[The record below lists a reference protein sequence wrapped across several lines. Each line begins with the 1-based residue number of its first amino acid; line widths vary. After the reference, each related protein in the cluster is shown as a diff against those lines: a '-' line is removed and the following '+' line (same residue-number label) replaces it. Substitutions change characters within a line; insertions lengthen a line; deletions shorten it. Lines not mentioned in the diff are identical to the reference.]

1 MSPSRIDSVPLVSS
15 KLITNIMFAVYR
27 TPSTLGL
34 YILIIY
40 TGPLYVWIVVTVI
53 SRLTTCYNYKDRL
66 IALLIIKH
74 MRIAA
79 FGLYR
84 SWYP

>member
-1 MSPSRIDSVPLVSS
+1 MSPNRINSVPLVFS
-15 KLITNIMFAVYR
+15 KLITDIIFFIYR
-27 TPSTLGL
+27 TPLTLGL

-40 TGPLYVWIVVTVI
+40 TGPLYVWIIITAI
-53 SRLTTCYNYKDRL
+53 SRLTACYNYKDRL

-74 MRIAA
+74 IYIAA

-84 SWYP
+84 S

>member
-1 MSPSRIDSVPLVSS
+1 MPSVSS
-15 KLITNIMFAVYR
+15 KLITNIIFSVYR
-27 TPSTLGL
+27 TPLTLGL

-40 TGPLYVWIVVTVI
+40 TGPLYVWIVITAI
-53 SRLTTCYNYKDRL
+53 SRLTACYNYKDRL

-74 MRIAA
+74 TRIAA

-84 SWYP
+84 S

>member
-1 MSPSRIDSVPLVSS
+1 MSPNRINSVPSVSS
-15 KLITNIMFAVYR
+15 KLIINIIFSVYG

-40 TGPLYVWIVVTVI
+40 TGPLYIWIVITII
-53 SRLTTCYNYKDRL
+53 SGLIACHDYKDRL

-74 MRIAA
+74 TRMAA
-79 FGLYR
+79 FGSYR
-84 SWYP
+84 S

>member
-1 MSPSRIDSVPLVSS
+1 MPLVFSR
-15 KLITNIMFAVYR
+15 LITNIIFSVYG
-27 TPSTLGL
+27 TPLTLGL

-40 TGPLYVWIVVTVI
+40 TGPLYVWIIITVI
-53 SRLTTCYNYKDRL
+53 SRLTAYYNYKDRL

-74 MRIAA
+74 TCIVA

-84 SWYP
+84 S